1 MKGET
6 LKWVVDHGG
15 NRGHVIRDSRGDGS
29 GCVAEE
35 QNDLQEGFFYSRQGT
50 FLIARAWRSR
60 GEGAEH
66 VQRSR
71 GSDALGSALEEGVGP
86 REGVVRRG
94 WKRGN
99 Q

>member
-1 MKGET
+1 MLEK
-6 LKWVVDHGG
+6 
-15 NRGHVIRDSRGDGS
+15 S
-29 GCVAEE
+29 
-35 QNDLQEGFFYSRQGT
+35 
-50 FLIARAWRSR
+50 

-71 GSDALGSALEEGVGP
+71 GSDALESALEEGVGP

>member
-1 MKGET
+1 MSEK
-6 LKWVVDHGG
+6 
-15 NRGHVIRDSRGDGS
+15 
-29 GCVAEE
+29 
-35 QNDLQEGFFYSRQGT
+35 
-50 FLIARAWRSR
+50 
-60 GEGAEH
+60 GAEH

-71 GSDALGSALEEGVGP
+71 GSDALESALEEGVGP